1 MPDGG
6 HWFSVA
12 DYRVL
17 RLVKFVAFLIIIM
30 QNGEIWFGDL
40 LCGLI
45 LFADLGLHVY
55 YRFAD
60 DLLTRHDHN
69 AARWFCAHPFF
80 YWF

>member
-1 MPDGG
+1 M

-17 RLVKFVAFLIIIM
+17 RLVKFVAFLVIIV
-30 QNGEIWFGDL
+30 QNGEIWFGNL

-60 DLLTRHDHN
+60 DLLTRYDHN
-69 AARWFCAHPFF
+69 AARWFCAHTFF